1 MPHDLLCCV
10 VILLYRSMMILH
22 NILLGDD
29 EVLKTT
35 LRICRLLART
45 KVASEENRLQSVP
58 YCKGC

>member
-1 MPHDLLCCV
+1 
-10 VILLYRSMMILH
+10 MILH